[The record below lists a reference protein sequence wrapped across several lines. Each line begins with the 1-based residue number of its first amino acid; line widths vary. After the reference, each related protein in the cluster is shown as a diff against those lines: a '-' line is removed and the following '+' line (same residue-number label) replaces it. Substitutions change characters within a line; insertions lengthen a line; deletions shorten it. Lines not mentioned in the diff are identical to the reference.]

1 MHDILTS
8 ARTFL
13 DTCQVHS
20 SSVLAGEGVGFK
32 KSIGTVRQMNE
43 REHLAATAFLWA
55 IYVYIYIHYIS
66 NIYNYEYALHHLLFV
81 TIFLTGYHE
90 AAWID
95 SHQL

>member
-8 ARTFL
+8 AGTFL

-43 REHLAATAFLWA
+43 REHLGATAFLWA
-55 IYVYIYIHYIS
+55 IYMMFS
-66 NIYNYEYALHHLLFV
+66 RSDMS
-81 TIFLTGYHE
+81 FL
-90 AAWID
+90 
-95 SHQL
+95 

>member
-8 ARTFL
+8 AGTFL

-32 KSIGTVRQMNE
+32 KSIGTARQMNE

-55 IYVYIYIHYIS
+55 ICIYIYTLYK
-66 NIYNYEYALHHLLFV
+66 
-81 TIFLTGYHE
+81 
-90 AAWID
+90 
-95 SHQL
+95 